1 MKTKIFTPL
10 LCLLM
15 LAIVAGCNWHKS
27 KIAAEAKQ
35 LNDECPKSLGN
46 GMMLTSVELDHD
58 FMVYNVSVNAET
70 FVDVVENAKSPLA
83 SKMFSS
89 MIVDD
94 LDADERQVLLDAE
107 VGIKYVYKC
116 ETGETRTVTVTVSS
130 QEFAEAVKH
139 PLKGKALLDVQLSI
153 LKGRLP
159 MDVGAGMKMV
169 NAEFKNGNLCC
180 EIDVTSAGLEMSEL
194 HTITEKMRAADM
206 FTKDDIQNDPL
217 LNTAIN
223 QGYNILYI
231 YTHDHSS
238 AQAKVFIPNRD
249 LKALL

>member
-116 ETGETRTVTVTVSS
+116 ETGETRTVTVSS

-139 PLKGKALLDVQLSI
+139 PLKGRALL
-153 LKGRLP
+153 
-159 MDVGAGMKMV
+159 DVGAGMKMV
-169 NAEFKNGNLCC
+169 DAEFKDGNLCC

-194 HTITEKMRAADM
+194 QTITEKMRAADM

>member
-107 VGIKYVYKC
+107 VGI
-116 ETGETRTVTVTVSS
+116 
-130 QEFAEAVKH
+130 
-139 PLKGKALLDVQLSI
+139 
-153 LKGRLP
+153 
-159 MDVGAGMKMV
+159 
-169 NAEFKNGNLCC
+169 
-180 EIDVTSAGLEMSEL
+180 
-194 HTITEKMRAADM
+194 
-206 FTKDDIQNDPL
+206 
-217 LNTAIN
+217 
-223 QGYNILYI
+223 
-231 YTHDHSS
+231 
-238 AQAKVFIPNRD
+238 
-249 LKALL
+249 

>member
-116 ETGETRTVTVTVSS
+116 ETGETRTVTVSS

-194 HTITEKMRAADM
+194 QTITEKNAGCRYVY
-206 FTKDDIQNDPL
+206 QNRYPKRPAPEHRHQSRL
-217 LNTAIN
+217 QHSLHLHPRPFLSAS
-223 QGYNILYI
+223 QGIHPQPRPQS
-231 YTHDHSS
+231 TT
-238 AQAKVFIPNRD
+238 
-249 LKALL
+249 